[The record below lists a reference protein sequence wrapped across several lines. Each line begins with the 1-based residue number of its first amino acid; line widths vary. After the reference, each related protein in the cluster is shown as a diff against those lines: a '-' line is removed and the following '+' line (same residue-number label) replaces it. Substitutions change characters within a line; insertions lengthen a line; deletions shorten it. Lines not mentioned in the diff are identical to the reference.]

1 MSLRP
6 ADLRLAATVAALTVF
21 GMVMIS
27 SVSVYPSNKITSM
40 MVRLGR
46 LEEPNNYFYLVRNM
60 AHVALGLLTLWT
72 VSRVPYRW
80 FERHAKRLFFLTVGL
95 LLAVLLF
102 GQTYNGA
109 KGWLNVPFLPFLLQP
124 AEFLK
129 IGAILYL
136 AYFLKRRRQ
145 EMGDLKR
152 GFFPF
157 LAAMGAFVVP
167 LALQPD
173 FGTVLVI
180 VPVAV
185 MMYFLGGGNVK
196 YLAAFAAAG
205 ALMGGS
211 AYLMGKHE
219 GDHDRGKLSYITDR
233 IDNFFASNRAAIA
246 AKTINY
252 QTEQGLVA
260 IGSGGFWGLGFGK
273 SVQKYG
279 YLPEAEGDFIFS
291 IAAEELGFVGVCA
304 IMGAILFLAWRGL
317 EVARR
322 AEDPFARYVA
332 AGVSAW
338 VFWQAFV
345 NVGVNLNVVPL
356 TGMTLP
362 FISYGGS
369 SLLALMAGM
378 GIVLNISRETP
389 SPEASY
395 HARRLA

>member
-1 MSLRP
+1 MSGRSV
-6 ADLRLAATVAALTVF
+6 DLRLLSVVLAMTVL

-40 MVRLGR
+40 MVKLGR
-46 LEEPNNYFYLVRNM
+46 LDEPNNYFYLLRNM
-60 AHVALGLLTLWT
+60 AHVAIGFTVLGI
-72 VSRVPYRW
+72 VSRTPYRW
-80 FERHAKRLFFLTVGL
+80 FERHAKRIFFLAVGL
-95 LLAVLLF
+95 LLVVLLF

-109 KGWLNVPFLPFLLQP
+109 KGWLSVPFLPFLLQP

-136 AYFLKRRRQ
+136 SYFLKRRRQ
-145 EMGDLKR
+145 DMGDLHR
-152 GFFPF
+152 GFLPF
-157 LAAMGAFVVP
+157 LAAMGAFVLP

-173 FGTVLVI
+173 FGTILIVAPVGVLL
-180 VPVAV
+180 
-185 MMYFLGGGNVK
+185 YFLGGGNAK
-196 YLAAFAAAG
+196 YLAVFAAAC
-205 ALMGGS
+205 AILGGG
-211 AYLMGKHE
+211 AYLMGKHH
-219 GDHDRGKLSYITDR
+219 GPDDRTKLSYITDR
-233 IDNFFASNRAAIA
+233 IDNFFSSNREAIK

-252 QTEQGLVA
+252 QTEQGLIA

-304 IMGAILFLAWRGL
+304 IVGAILFLTWRGL
-317 EVARR
+317 EIARR

-332 AGVSAW
+332 AGVTAW
-338 VFWQAFV
+338 IFLQSFV
-345 NVGVNLNVVPL
+345 NIGVNLNVVPL

-369 SLLALMAGM
+369 SLVALMVAV
-378 GIVLNISRETP
+378 GILLNISREAP
-389 SPEASY
+389 AAVSY
-395 HARRLA
+395 HARRLG

>member
-1 MSLRP
+1 MSNRSV
-6 ADLRLAATVAALTVF
+6 DLRLLSVVLALTVL

-40 MVRLGR
+40 MVKLGR
-46 LEEPNNYFYLVRNM
+46 LEEPNNYFYLLRNM
-60 AHVALGLLTLWT
+60 AHVAIGFTVLAV
-72 VSRVPYRW
+72 VSRTPYRW
-80 FERHAKRLFFLTVGL
+80 FERHAKRIFFLAIGL

-129 IGAILYL
+129 VAVVLYL
-136 AYFLKRRRQ
+136 SYFLKRRRQ
-145 EMGDLKR
+145 DMGDLHR
-152 GFFPF
+152 GFLPY
-157 LAAMGAFVVP
+157 LAAMGAFIVP

-173 FGTVLVI
+173 FGTILI
-180 VPVAV
+180 VAPVAV
-185 MMYFLGGGNVK
+185 LLYFLGGGNAK
-196 YLAAFAAAG
+196 YLAVFAG
-205 ALMGGS
+205 ACAVLGAG
-211 AYLMGKHE
+211 AYALGMHDGP
-219 GDHDRGKLSYITDR
+219 HDRTKLSYITDR
-233 IDNFFASNRAAIA
+233 VDNFFSSNREAIK

-252 QTEQGLVA
+252 QTEQGLIA

-304 IMGAILFLAWRGL
+304 IVGAMLFLTWRGL
-317 EVARR
+317 EIARR

-332 AGVSAW
+332 SGVTAW
-338 VFWQAFV
+338 IFLQSFV
-345 NVGVNLNVVPL
+345 NIGVNLNVVPM

-369 SLLALMAGM
+369 SLVALMVGV
-378 GIVLNISRETP
+378 GILLNISREAP
-389 SPEASY
+389 AAVSY
-395 HARRLA
+395 HARRLG